1 MNGQKVM
8 RLDKDETELFDSDR
22 AANVASDGRNE
33 SIYSIYAARDG
44 WYFIPFFFIVGY
56 VEEAITFAKF
66 GVFVRNG
73 IHENVVVFFKFLDFN
88 HQFRLLISSFSC

>member
-8 RLDKDETELFDSDR
+8 RLDKGETKLFASDR

-56 VEEAITFAKF
+56 VEEVITFAKF

-73 IHENVVVFFKFLDFN
+73 VVVFFKFLDFN